1 MVLCKGV
8 LVDVITE
15 TLVVGGMLVDVI
27 VETIVGGGRGV
38 CRTDVEY
45 DAPLELV
52 EFIFNSTLVILT
64 DEGMPHLMV
73 DLLFTTV
80 SVN

>member
-15 TLVVGGMLVDVI
+15 TLVVGGMLVDV
-27 VETIVGGGRGV
+27 VVGTMVGTGAR
-38 CRTDVEY
+38 RTEVEY
-45 DAPLELV
+45 DAVFVLV

-64 DEGMPHLMV
+64 FKGMPHLIV